1 MKAVKYPSTQLVRA
15 IMGANSA
22 TAKRIYALE
31 KWAVSH
37 GYDGYAPINRRTKKD
52 KQQQVSMAFYGD

>member
-1 MKAVKYPSTQLVRA
+1 MKKLKYPSTSMVREKLGAESQL
-15 IMGANSA
+15 
-22 TAKRIYALE
+22 AKRIYALE

-52 KQQQVSMAFYGD
+52 KAQQTEIKFFKG

>member
-1 MKAVKYPSTQLVRA
+1 MKKLKYPSTAMVREKL
-15 IMGANSA
+15 GASSKI
-22 TAKRIYALE
+22 AKRIYALE

-37 GYDGYAPINRRTKKD
+37 GYDGYAPINRRTKND

>member
-1 MKAVKYPSTQLVRA
+1 MRKIKYPSTAMVREKLGEGA
-15 IMGANSA
+15 IAR
-22 TAKRIYALE
+22 RIYALE

-52 KQQQVSMAFYGD
+52 KQQQVSLTL

>member
-1 MKAVKYPSTQLVRA
+1 MVRDKL
-15 IMGANSA
+15 GAGSKI
-22 TAKRIYALE
+22 AKRIYALE

-52 KQQQVSMAFYGD
+52 KQQQMSMAFYGD

>member
-1 MKAVKYPSTQLVRA
+1 MRKLKYPSTSMVREKL
-15 IMGANSA
+15 GAGSKL
-22 TAKRIYALE
+22 AKRIYALE

-52 KQQQVSMAFYGD
+52 KKQQVSMAFYGD

>member
-1 MKAVKYPSTQLVRA
+1 MKRIKYPSTAMVREKL
-15 IMGANSA
+15 GAGSKI
-22 TAKRIYALE
+22 AKRIYALE

-52 KQQQVSMAFYGD
+52 KMQQMEISL

>member
-31 KWAVSH
+31 KWAMTH
-37 GYDGYAPINRRTKKD
+37 GYDGYKAIKRRTREDKK
-52 KQQQVSMAFYGD
+52 QQVSMAFYGD

>member
-1 MKAVKYPSTQLVRA
+1 MKPIKYPSTAMVRDKL
-15 IMGANSA
+15 GAGSKI
-22 TAKRIYALE
+22 AKRIYALE

-52 KQQQVSMAFYGD
+52 KMQQMEIGL